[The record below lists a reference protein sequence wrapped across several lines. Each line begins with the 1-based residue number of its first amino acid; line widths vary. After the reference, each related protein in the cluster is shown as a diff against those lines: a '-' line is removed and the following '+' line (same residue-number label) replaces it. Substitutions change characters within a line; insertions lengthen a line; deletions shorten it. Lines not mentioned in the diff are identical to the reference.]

1 MDAMSAFMAVT
12 SAVSIS
18 MAFSRSARVG
28 SAMLTEVAEV
38 GDDGKMLLWSAAAA
52 AAAAVGAW
60 LDAAAVEEDQR
71 VADTRLSRVW

>member
-1 MDAMSAFMAVT
+1 
-12 SAVSIS
+12 
-18 MAFSRSARVG
+18 
-28 SAMLTEVAEV
+28 MLTEVAEV

-71 VADTRLSRVW
+71 VADTRLSRAW